1 MGLEVAVRESVS
13 LVYCR
18 DALPGLLISGVRSEH
33 LPLQGEAANKL
44 IRITDNRADKTLKLF
59 ANRSQMGVEP
69 FPQLPAQLQG
79 G

>member
-1 MGLEVAVRESVS
+1 MREGVS

-44 IRITDNRADKTLKLF
+44 IRIMDNRADKTLKLF
-59 ANRSQMGVEP
+59 ANRPQMGVEP